1 MGKET
6 VEYRV
11 KRAWRVVFKYPNGSL
26 QVFCRSLGR
35 FDICELADGIWK
47 PSGKTVNTN
56 DLAVAAKVAQQEF
69 GATVLVDHE
78 FHLSGMK
85 VTYLRNKFT
94 DITYDGM
101 NCTFNYG

>member
-1 MGKET
+1 MGKKT

-35 FDICELADGIWK
+35 FDICELVGIWK

-56 DLAVAAKVAQQEF
+56 DLAVAAKVAQEF

-78 FHLSGMK
+78 FHLPA
-85 VTYLRNKFT
+85 VFIY
-94 DITYDGM
+94 
-101 NCTFNYG
+101 

>member
-1 MGKET
+1 MGKKT

-35 FDICELADGIWK
+35 FDICELVDGIWK
-47 PSGKTVNTN
+47 LSGKTVNTN
-56 DLAVAAKVAQQEF
+56 DSAVAAKVAQQEF

-78 FHLSGMK
+78 FHLLIFAS
-85 VTYLRNKFT
+85 
-94 DITYDGM
+94 
-101 NCTFNYG
+101 